1 MPNESIAGLAE
12 GARSLLRATIGL
24 VYPTLCLGCEVR
36 LPEITDNGL
45 PICPACLRRLP
56 RAAPEQVNKR
66 LVRLFEAGGVFNE
79 VFALWVFDEGGTIQ
93 RLQHALKYQ
102 NRPQLGVR
110 LGRYMAKALD
120 QSLDQPLYDA
130 VFPIP
135 LARRRQ
141 LERGY
146 NQSRRLALGMA
157 EVLDGH
163 PDVPQGL
170 LVRTRTTRPQTNL
183 SRTKRWT
190 NVSGAFG
197 MAEPTGLTNQRVL
210 LVDDILTTGA
220 TMTAAALPLR
230 EAGAVVDLAV
240 FAVVAV

>member
-1 MPNESIAGLAE
+1 MPNKSTTGLVD
-12 GARSLLRATIGL
+12 GARSLLRATVGL

-36 LPEITDNGL
+36 LPEITDDEL

-56 RAAPEQVNKR
+56 RATTGQVSKR
-66 LVRLFEAGGVFNE
+66 LVRLPDTAGVFNE

-102 NRPQLGVR
+102 NRPQLGER
-110 LGRYMAKALD
+110 LGRYMAGALD
-120 QSLDQPLYDA
+120 GEFGHPLYDA

-157 EVLDGH
+157 EVLNDH

-170 LVRTRTTRPQTNL
+170 LVRTRATRSQTNL
-183 SRTKRWT
+183 SRAKRWI

-197 MAEPTGLTNQRVL
+197 LAETTDLTNHRVL